1 MAVQKIFKSAMPSF
15 RYYFKNG
22 MAAIFMMGRF
32 TTDNKELEDELMAE
46 VGQIG
51 RAKSLNPY
59 IYVDEAEPE
68 FDTEAPTPMQLIL
81 LKAKEEARKELLAE
95 MAAEAARAQDA
106 KANVSTT
113 DPTKFANSLNNT
125 DLQQA
130 SMGTEATL
138 QALATSSAQAPADTA
153 STNTTAASADTS
165 TVGARLAA
173 LKANS
178 ANTSGD
184 AQY

>member
-1 MAVQKIFKSAMPSF
+1 MAIQKIFKSAMPSF
-15 RYYFKNG
+15 RFYFRNG
-22 MAAIFMMGRF
+22 MAAIFMSGRY
-32 TTDNKELEDELMAE
+32 TTDNKELEDELMEE

-51 RAKSLNPY
+51 RAKSANPY
-59 IYVDEAEPE
+59 IYVDENESE

-95 MAAEAARAQDA
+95 MAAEAARAQNA

-113 DPTKFANSLNNT
+113 DASKFANSLNNT

-138 QALATSSAQAPADTA
+138 VALASSSAQA
-153 STNTTAASADTS
+153 SE
-165 TVGARLAA
+165 
-173 LKANS
+173 
-178 ANTSGD
+178 ANTVADD
-184 AQY
+184 AAKVAETPAENNLGAKLANLKLGK